1 MNKKRIIL
9 FTASVLLLIGCK
21 KVTVDFTYSP
31 AEPKAGETV
40 SFTNLSSAGETWA
53 WSFGDH
59 STSLSKNP
67 SKIYKKAGT
76 YTITLMVDSAKNQT
90 YSKVIT
96 VRDTVPTFN
105 CSVDS
110 IMHYQDA
117 TFSAAI
123 YNPYNYELTYEW
135 TLPEENC
142 IIYSGNTNAST
153 LTVYFTA
160 PGKYD
165 IKLTIKQRDNT
176 YTIEQKYT
184 VYETKAPALVVR
196 DQAGNIYRQRMIKQN
211 DKSKEY
217 RLEELKESS
226 FQADKDLINATCDT
240 IVVFNGKTFY
250 ASKMQDI
257 LPGYEVKRMQ
267 MDKQKQKW
275 YFTTSEGLFV
285 ANIQGGNVR
294 NITADAIGALYIDA
308 NRGCLF
314 WAAKDGLYT
323 MELINTRDNNFVPS
337 FVRYN
342 HLDNI
347 DLITINNTSL

>member
-1 MNKKRIIL
+1 MDKKPIIL
-9 FTASVLLLIGCK
+9 FAASMLMLIGCK

-53 WSFGDH
+53 WTFGDNT
-59 STSLSKNP
+59 TSLSKNP

-96 VRDTVPTFN
+96 VRDTMPTFN

-135 TLPEENC
+135 TLPENC
-142 IIYSGNTNAST
+142 IIYSGNTGSSA
-153 LTVYFTA
+153 LGVYFTA
-160 PGKYD
+160 AGTYD
-165 IKLTIKQRDNT
+165 VKLSIKQRDNT
-176 YTIEQKYT
+176 YKLEQKYT
-184 VYETKAPALVVR
+184 VYETQAPAVVIR
-196 DQAGNIYRQRMIKQN
+196 NQAGQIYRQRMIKPYN
-211 DKSKEY
+211 ESKEY
-217 RLEELKESS
+217 RLEEIAESP

-240 IVVFNGKTFY
+240 IVAFNGKTFY

-257 LPGYEVKRMQ
+257 LPGYEVKHMQ

-275 YFTTSEGLFV
+275 YFTTLEGLFV
-285 ANIQGGNVR
+285 ANIQGSNVR
-294 NITADAIGALYIDA
+294 KITTDAIGAVYVDA
-308 NRGCLF
+308 SRGLVY
-314 WAAKDGLYT
+314 WAAEDGLYT
-323 MELINTRDNNFVPS
+323 MKLIDNKENYFEPV

-342 HLDNI
+342 TLNNI
-347 DLITINNTSL
+347 DLVTINNTLL